1 MNRGDNSRVKSGRN
15 LKHFRPDA
23 FHVPREHLANILLIV
38 NNQNLGLFHSKALR
52 VSEDITLTFQEI
64 TRFNYTIVLID
75 FDRSFA
81 NSEHLPLERPPIKS
95 FQPQSPITQLSAAFI
110 LGKREIFSQVG
121 DFLLDFVSHNNIM
134 RIWLR
139 SLKKW

>member
-1 MNRGDNSRVKSGRN
+1 
-15 LKHFRPDA
+15 
-23 FHVPREHLANILLIV
+23 
-38 NNQNLGLFHSKALR
+38 
-52 VSEDITLTFQEI
+52 VS
-64 TRFNYTIVLID
+64 
-75 FDRSFA
+75 DRSFA